1 MSASVEN
8 EQGLR
13 DQAEESLKKKS
24 EFRAH
29 LFAYV
34 LVNTFL
40 VGIWVA
46 TGAGFFWPAFPIGGW
61 GIGLA
66 FHAWDVY
73 RRAAAV
79 RRADPAGDGSAGEA
93 ALALASPRS
102 RADRFAVRPRLL
114 SRPHTATGPCLI
126 RDGTPQVPPVE
137 GHPAGVTAAACGER
151 GPWR

>member
-29 LFAYV
+29 LLAYV

-73 RRAAAV
+73 AEQPPSEERIRREMD
-79 RRADPAGDGSAGEA
+79 R
-93 ALALASPRS
+93 LARQ
-102 RADRFAVRPRLL
+102 
-114 SRPHTATGPCLI
+114 H
-126 RDGTPQVPPVE
+126 
-137 GHPAGVTAAACGER
+137 
-151 GPWR
+151 